1 MSAESFRRATN
12 LELFLDLAFVFAV
25 TQIAGLLAHDLTLA
39 GFGRGLLV
47 AWLTW
52 WLWSQ
57 FAWAGTTVDLE
68 KNVGAQLLVL
78 ATIPAALLMAVGLPD
93 AYHHTGFVFGGGYLL
108 VQAAA
113 LVIQGR
119 EMWPNPK
126 RRSTFLRYSGL
137 ASIGPVLVAAGGCAP
152 EGLRAPFWAAA
163 AVFGIVGALFSG
175 AGRRAPSAMGWVIDP
190 GHFSERHA
198 LFVIICLGEV
208 LVAAGATAFA
218 GNDALRTGPGLVVA
232 VFVACI
238 LWWMYFAYVPRVSEH
253 ALARTDERSRGTVAR
268 DLFSFGH
275 FPMVFGIIAFAV
287 VVKHVVF
294 DPTRLLH
301 HGDLWILATSLTTTI
316 GGFMAFHFM
325 YNRGVAIER
334 PLALAALLVLVLW
347 GGRHLPGALLLTA
360 VGAVLLVMHA
370 VTMRWMERRLAEG
383 ELRMAAR
390 AATHEEGVPHAGA
403 AEGQRI
409 V

>member
-1 MSAESFRRATN
+1 MPSESFRRATN

-25 TQIAGLLAHDLTLA
+25 TQIAALLAHDLTLA

-108 VQAAA
+108 VQATA

-119 EMWPNPK
+119 EMWPD
-126 RRSTFLRYSGL
+126 RRRRRTFLRYAGL

-152 EGLRAPFWAAA
+152 EALRVPIWAGAAA
-163 AVFGIVGALFSG
+163 FGIVGALFSG
-175 AGRRAPSAMGWVIDP
+175 SDRDSQSSMGWVIDP

-198 LFVIICLGEV
+198 LFIIICLGEV

-218 GNDALRTGPGLVVA
+218 GDDALRTGPGLVVA

-238 LWWMYFAYVPRVSEH
+238 LWWMYFAYIPRVSEH
-253 ALARTDERSRGTVAR
+253 ALARVEGVPRATVAR
-268 DLFSFGH
+268 DLFTFGH
-275 FPMVFGIIAFAV
+275 FPIVFGIMTFAV

-301 HGDLWILATSLTTTI
+301 HGDLAMLAVSVTTTI
-316 GGFMAFHFM
+316 GGFMGFHFLF
-325 YNRGVAIER
+325 NRGVAVER
-334 PLALAALLVLVLW
+334 PIALAALLTLVLW
-347 GGRHLPGALLLTA
+347 GGRHLPGALLLGS
-360 VGAVLLVMHA
+360 VGAVLLIMHA
-370 VTMRWMERRLAEG
+370 VTVRRIERRLAEG
-383 ELRMAAR
+383 EVRTTAHQ
-390 AATHEEGVPHAGA
+390 ATQATPSQ
-403 AEGQRI
+403 AEAPR
-409 V
+409 